1 MESILDRPM
10 TEYEKYMF
18 ALDAGLIKFKEKKMP
33 EEKKSV
39 FGEALKKK
47 EEKKEEQK
55 AKFGEK
61 MGDRTEKGMEGYC
74 T

>member
-1 MESILDRPM
+1 
-10 TEYEKYMF
+10 
-18 ALDAGLIKFKEKKMP
+18 MP

-61 MGDRTEKGMEGYC
+61 MGERTEKGMEGYC

>member
-1 MESILDRPM
+1 MSNVVWKSMVWFKKNFPN
-10 TEYEKYMF
+10 
-18 ALDAGLIKFKEKKMP
+18 KEKQMEEKK
-33 EEKKSV
+33 EEKKSA
-39 FGEALKKK
+39 FGEALKEKK
-47 EEKKEEQK
+47 ETEKKVEEQK

>member
-1 MESILDRPM
+1 
-10 TEYEKYMF
+10 
-18 ALDAGLIKFKEKKMP
+18 MP
-33 EEKKSV
+33 EEKKEEKKSA
-39 FGEALKKK
+39 FGEALKEKK
-47 EEKKEEQK
+47 ETEKKVEEQK

>member
-1 MESILDRPM
+1 MPE
-10 TEYEKYMF
+10 EK
-18 ALDAGLIKFKEKKMP
+18 

-39 FGEALKKK
+39 FGQALQEK
-47 EEKKEEQK
+47 EKVKEEQK

-61 MGDRTEKGMEGYC
+61 MGDRAEKGMEGYC

>member
-1 MESILDRPM
+1 M
-10 TEYEKYMF
+10 
-18 ALDAGLIKFKEKKMP
+18 

-61 MGDRTEKGMEGYC
+61 MGERTEKGMEGYC